1 MDVRLPDGTIIQ
13 NVPDN
18 ITKADLVS
26 RLKAG
31 GMAVPAEWMETTT
44 KNNNLASQLG
54 LTVRAGAKAVSALP
68 ALGADAIGGAL
79 NKVQDLTL
87 GEGRGFRF
95 QQSLP
100 ALDALM
106 DRIGLPTPDTPLQRT
121 VSKGLE
127 LGIGAGATAKA
138 TQKAAQGATGVV
150 KEVLTRLSDDIP
162 TQVGAGMGA
171 GLAGQQSAESGSG
184 QVNQFFSAMLGGL
197 GGAGVVGG
205 VRAAANALTPRAAL
219 QPVEIERRITVAL
232 ERQGID
238 PSTIPPAMKKALM
251 EDVRAALKK
260 GGQLDDAALARL
272 ADYRRL
278 NMTPTR
284 GRLTLDPYDV
294 TREQNAMKVAA
305 ATGARDAQLPTIAQ
319 NNNARLL
326 DTVEG
331 FNPVNDPYLTGS
343 RVMAPILGRDAQM
356 NATQRAAY
364 NQANSMGGGDIP
376 LPRGV
381 LNGLFGELER
391 QRKLRFLPSEVS
403 ATINDILSDTRAPF
417 DVNTLDTLKTTIATA
432 QRGTTDG
439 NIKAALKIARDYLD
453 NVPLMPDKRPF
464 GGNQLVTQPQA
475 MFMRQQ
481 DSAAGE
487 LMDALNRARGLHR
500 EWRTWQESQ
509 PGIEAALNGAAPETF
524 IRNQIINPNV
534 SVDQVRPL
542 AQEVAHSPA
551 AIEAIRSQIVQHLK
565 SKAIGT
571 GNLNETANFS
581 GRNWLS
587 ALEGIGDRKLSLF
600 FNREELE
607 TLKSIGRVGAIET
620 FQPRGSAVNNSNTAA
635 GMAGLLQGI
644 GKNIGPVVNKIP
656 GGQAVVTPAL
666 DNLTLSVMER
676 GATNARSGLL
686 RPEPPRGGLLDP
698 LLLPAITGGGLL
710 TAQ

>member
-13 NVPDN
+13 NVPEN

-31 GMAVPAEWMETTT
+31 GMAVPAEWLETTT
-44 KNNNLASQLG
+44 KNNDLASQLG

-68 ALGADAIGGAL
+68 ALGADAIGGVL

-87 GEGRGFRF
+87 GEGRGVRF

-138 TQKAAQGATGVV
+138 TQQAAQGATGAV
-150 KEVLTRLSDDIP
+150 KEVLTRLSDDVP
-162 TQVGAGMGA
+162 MQVATGIGA
-171 GLAGQQSAESGSG
+171 GLAGQHSAESGSG
-184 QVNQFFSAMLGGL
+184 LVNQFVSATLGGL
-197 GGAGVVGG
+197 GGAAAVGG
-205 VRAAANALTPRAAL
+205 ARSLVNAVGQRAAL
-219 QPVEIERRITVAL
+219 QPVEIERRINVAL
-232 ERQGID
+232 QRQGID
-238 PSTIPPAMKKALM
+238 PSTITPAMKSALM
-251 EDVRAALKK
+251 EDVKQALKT
-260 GGQLDDAALARL
+260 GGNLDDAALARL

-284 GRLTLDPYDV
+284 GRVTLDPYDV
-294 TREQNAMKVAA
+294 TREQNAMRLAA

-331 FNPVNDPYLTGS
+331 FGPVNDPYFTGS
-343 RVMAPILGRDAQM
+343 RAINPILSRNAMMENAQR
-356 NATQRAAY
+356 NAY
-364 NQANSMGGGDIP
+364 NQANQMGGGDIP

-403 ATINDILSDTRAPF
+403 ATINDILSDTRSPF
-417 DVNTLDTLKTTIATA
+417 DVNTLDALKTTIATA
-432 QRGTTDG
+432 QRGTQDG
-439 NIKAALKIARDYLD
+439 NVKAALSIARNYLD
-453 NVPLMPDKRPF
+453 SIPLTPDKRVF

-475 MFMRQQ
+475 AFMRQQ
-481 DSAAGE
+481 DSAAGD
-487 LMDALNRARGLHR
+487 LMAALNRARGLHR
-500 EWRTWQESQ
+500 EWRAWQESQ

-524 IRNQIINPNV
+524 IRNQIVSPSV

-542 AQEVAHSPA
+542 VQELGRSPA
-551 AIEAIRSQIVQHLK
+551 ALDAIRSELVQHLK
-565 SKAIGT
+565 TAAIGK
-571 GNLNETANFS
+571 GNLDETANFS
-581 GRNWLS
+581 GRNWLR
-587 ALEGIGDRKLSLF
+587 ALETIGDRKLSLF
-600 FNREELE
+600 FSPAELE
-607 TLKSIGRVGAIET
+607 TLKAVGRVGTIET

-635 GMAGLLQGI
+635 GVAGLLQGI
-644 GKNIGPVVNKIP
+644 TKNISPLINKIP

-666 DNLTLSVMER
+666 DNITLSVLER

-686 RPEPPRGGLLDP
+686 QPQPVQGGLLDP
-698 LLLPAITGGGLL
+698 FVLPAITGTGLL
-710 TAQ
+710 AQP